1 MGYCSHV
8 DEDMPLA
15 RVVEPKPAEQA
26 SVLWEVWRAETGH
39 SQGKR

>member
-15 RVVEPKPAEQA
+15 RVVEALQNKRVFCGRSGGAEA
-26 SVLWEVWRAETGH
+26 GH